1 MVQSMAFP
9 TINMVATGA
18 NITRL
23 RKARGISVRELQ
35 RFFGFDNPQAIYKWQ
50 WGSSLPSVDNLFA
63 LSRILEVPIQDILV
77 GDDQDVVMY
86 AVWWLM
92 QLLTG
97 SLPDMEGRREALYE

>member
-9 TINMVATGA
+9 TINMIATGE
-18 NITRL
+18 NIARL

-63 LSRILEVPIQDILV
+63 LSIILEVPMQDILV
-77 GDDQDVVMY
+77 GDDQDVVVY
-86 AVWWLM
+86 CTLIR
-92 QLLTG
+92 G
-97 SLPDMEGRREALYE
+97 IDDE